1 LQALNRWEPRQHAK
15 NPEILALAAEL
26 SSLKAYVAK
35 LQKSNLEPTGP
46 KKPTHTPKEDEKQTA
61 TINGVIWHYCQKC
74 FGGKGAWNKTHTTVE
89 HVKGAGKG
97 YARNAKDANPPT
109 PGQSSAST
117 GGTTESAIAN
127 LASTQPEPVPVDDDN
142 TSGLFFV

>member
-1 LQALNRWEPRQHAK
+1 MRNKLPLSMESSGTTARNAS
-15 NPEILALAAEL
+15 AAREL
-26 SSLKAYVAK
+26 G
-35 LQKSNLEPTGP
+35 T
-46 KKPTHTPKEDEKQTA
+46 KQ
-61 TINGVIWHYCQKC
+61 
-74 FGGKGAWNKTHTTVE
+74 HTTVK

-127 LASTQPEPVPVDDDN
+127 LASSQPEPVPIDDDN